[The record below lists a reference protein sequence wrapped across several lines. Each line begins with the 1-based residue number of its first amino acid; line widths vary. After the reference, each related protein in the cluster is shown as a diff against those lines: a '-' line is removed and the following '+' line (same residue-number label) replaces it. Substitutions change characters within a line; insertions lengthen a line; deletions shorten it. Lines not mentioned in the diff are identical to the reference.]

1 MESDQKMKAS
11 EEMRKDVE
19 TDTPLSITVT
29 SEAVEVLTWRT
40 LARQTVPMLQ
50 RPEQFHVSQRTRL
63 AQTICLLLDGEL
75 ELEDVFGDTEDAYE
89 PGFCNGDFADPYD
102 TIGNEVM

>member
-1 MESDQKMKAS
+1 MESDPKMKAS
-11 EEMRKDVE
+11 DAVREDAEA
-19 TDTPLSITVT
+19 TTPLSITVT
-29 SEAVEVLTWRT
+29 SEAIEVLTWRT

-75 ELEDVFGDTEDAYE
+75 ELEDVFSSTEDAYE
-89 PGFCNGDFADPYD
+89 TDCCIETGKE
-102 TIGNEVM
+102 TW

>member
-11 EEMRKDVE
+11 DTMGEDAEGV
-19 TDTPLSITVT
+19 TPLTITVT
-29 SEAVEVLTWRT
+29 SEAIEVLTWRT

-75 ELEDVFGDTEDAYE
+75 ELEDVFSGTDYDYE
-89 PGFCNGDFADPYD
+89 TDCCIETGKE
-102 TIGNEVM
+102 TW

>member
-29 SEAVEVLTWRT
+29 SEAIEVLTWRT

-50 RPEQFHVSQRTRL
+50 RPEQYHVSQRTRL

-75 ELEDVFGDTEDAYE
+75 ELEDVFSGTDYDYE
-89 PGFCNGDFADPYD
+89 TDCCIETGKE
-102 TIGNEVM
+102 TW

>member
-29 SEAVEVLTWRT
+29 SEAIEVLTWRT

-50 RPEQFHVSQRTRL
+50 RPEQFHISQRTRL

-75 ELEDVFGDTEDAYE
+75 ELEDIVSDTEDAYE
-89 PGFCNGDFADPYD
+89 PDCCIETGK
-102 TIGNEVM
+102 ESW